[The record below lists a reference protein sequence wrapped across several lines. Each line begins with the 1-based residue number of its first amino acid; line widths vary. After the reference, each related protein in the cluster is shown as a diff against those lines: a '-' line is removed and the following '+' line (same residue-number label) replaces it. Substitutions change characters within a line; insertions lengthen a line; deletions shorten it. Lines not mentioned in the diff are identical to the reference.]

1 MSHAPDAVLLITG
14 QCPHCASVMK
24 SLSEMLK
31 QGEIAALEMVNIE
44 HKPERAAELG
54 VRAVPWMKIGWFELS
69 GLHSQGELQEK
80 ARQAG
85 SDEGARAY
93 ISEELQ
99 AGRVST
105 IVALVGKQHE
115 LISHA
120 LALLEDAEASIN
132 VRLGVGVI
140 LEEYASADWFV
151 PYIQALGE
159 YVRHEDKRVRADA
172 CHYLSL
178 TQNEEAVPLI
188 KSLQNDDSKLVREVS
203 EESLEALREA
213 GVPVE

>member
-1 MSHAPDAVLLITG
+1 MSHVPDVVLLITG

-24 SLSEMLK
+24 SLSELLK
-31 QGEIAALEMVNIE
+31 QGEIATLEMVNIE
-44 HKPERAAELG
+44 HRPERAAELG
-54 VRAVPWMKIGWFELS
+54 VRAVPWMKVGWFELT
-69 GLHSQGELQEK
+69 GLHSQGELLEK

-93 ISEELQ
+93 ISEELK
-99 AGRVST
+99 AGRVNT
-105 IVALVGKQHE
+105 VVALVAKQHE
-115 LISHA
+115 LISHV
-120 LALLEDAEASIN
+120 LALLEDAEAGIN

-140 LEEYASADWFV
+140 LEEHAPADWFA

-159 YVRHEDKRVRADA
+159 YTRHEDERVRADA

-178 TQNEEAVPLI
+178 TQNKAAVPFI
-188 KSLQNDDSKLVREVS
+188 KSLQKDDSELVREVA
-203 EESLEALREA
+203 EESLEALREL

>member
-24 SLSEMLK
+24 SLSELLK
-31 QGEIAALEMVNIE
+31 QGEIATLEMVNIE
-44 HKPERAAELG
+44 HRPERAAALG
-54 VRAVPWMKIGWFELS
+54 VRAVPWMKIGWFELT

-93 ISEELQ
+93 IAEELQ
-99 AGRVST
+99 AGRVNT
-105 IVALVGKQHE
+105 VVALVAKQHE
-115 LISHA
+115 LISHV
-120 LALLEDAEASIN
+120 LALLEDAEAGIN

-140 LEEYASADWFV
+140 LEEYVPADWFV
-151 PYIQALGE
+151 PSIQALGK
-159 YVRHEDKRVRADA
+159 YTRHPDKRVRADA

-178 TQNEEAVPLI
+178 TQNEAAVPFI
-188 KSLQNDDSKLVREVS
+188 KSLQNDDSELVREVA
-203 EESLEALREA
+203 EESLQELRDS
-213 GVPVE
+213 GVLAE

>member
-44 HKPERAAELG
+44 HRPERAAELG
-54 VRAVPWMKIGWFELS
+54 VRAVPWMKIGWFELT

-93 ISEELQ
+93 IAEELQ
-99 AGRVST
+99 AGRVNT
-105 IVALVGKQHE
+105 VVALVAKQHK
-115 LISHA
+115 LISHV

-140 LEEYASADWFV
+140 LEEYALADWFAA
-151 PYIQALGE
+151 YIQALGE
-159 YVRHEDKRVRADA
+159 HTRHPDKRVRADA

-178 TQNEEAVPLI
+178 TQNKAAVPFI
-188 KSLQNDDSKLVREVS
+188 KSLQNDDSELVREVA
-203 EESLEALREA
+203 EESLEALEDA
-213 GVPVE
+213 D